1 MPAEGWQATANSGPP
16 PNKAEGFS
24 SLRAV
29 IFANG
34 ELRDREAALAALRPD
49 DWLIAANGGSRHCL
63 SLGLTPAL
71 IVGDLDSLP
80 PEDLQNWLSAGVE
93 IRRHPRRKDQTDLEL
108 AMQHVFERAPEAI
121 LVLGGMGARWDHSL
135 ANLLLCFHPRL
146 GEVPCIFIEGDQ
158 SIFAVRGKTRID
170 GAPGDLVS
178 LIPVGG
184 DAIGVTSSGLEYP
197 LQDGRLPFGT
207 SLGVSNVLV
216 RPPATLEVRQ
226 GEVIAIVT
234 RVASAGGAA

>member
-1 MPAEGWQATANSGPP
+1 MPAEGWQATSNSGPP

-49 DWLIAANGGSRHCL
+49 DWLIAANGGARHCP
-63 SLGLTPAL
+63 SLGTTPA
-71 IVGDLDSLP
+71 V
-80 PEDLQNWLSAGVE
+80 V
-93 IRRHPRRKDQTDLEL
+93 
-108 AMQHVFERAPEAI
+108 VRAP
-121 LVLGGMGARWDHSL
+121 
-135 ANLLLCFHPRL
+135 
-146 GEVPCIFIEGDQ
+146 
-158 SIFAVRGKTRID
+158 
-170 GAPGDLVS
+170 
-178 LIPVGG
+178 
-184 DAIGVTSSGLEYP
+184 
-197 LQDGRLPFGT
+197 